1 MISDAVEMVNADG
14 TRLAAAGVTWDVVKV
29 RRHLAV
35 RAIERIPEPGAVA
48 VDPWPVEP
56 ALYFF
61 VPAGSAGDWDV
72 PQTTALGLDSHV
84 VLPPDRKE
92 APPGPYW
99 LTSPGR
105 GLTSTSE
112 LRQALTYVV
121 NCAPGRRDQRPPD
134 VRTMRAASAE
144 LFGDDGMLPRWETVQ
159 TFAHLFRGHVTL
171 LILAV
176 EDLAVRRPNGDV
188 CARSALASVDEAR
201 RHLDEIEAIDLAGEI
216 RRVQRLGRSMLALCD
231 HFEALNGLLL
241 CLVCDEDIKGDEK
254 SVSYDKVSP
263 SGGAATAGRIH
274 VRCANKVRRS

>member
-1 MISDAVEMVNADG
+1 MIGDAVEMVNADG
-14 TRLAAAGVTWDVVKV
+14 TRIAAAGVAWDVVKV

-61 VPAGSAGDWDV
+61 VPAGSTSAWDV
-72 PQTTALGLDSHV
+72 PETMALGLDSHV
-84 VLPPDRKE
+84 VLPPDSKE

-99 LTSPGR
+99 LISPRR

-121 NCAPGRRDQRPPD
+121 NCAPEQRDQLSPD
-134 VRTMRAASAE
+134 VRSMRAASAE
-144 LFGDDGMLPRWETVQ
+144 LFGDDKMLPRWETVQ
-159 TFAHLFRGHVTL
+159 ALAHLIRNHVTL

-176 EDLAVRRPNGDV
+176 EDLAVRRPTGDV
-188 CARSALASVDEAR
+188 RARSAMAGVDEAR
-201 RHLDEIEAIDLAGEI
+201 RHLDEIEAIDVRGEI

-231 HFEALNGLLL
+231 HFEALNGQLM
-241 CLVCDEDIKGDEK
+241 CLVCDEHIKDEEE
-254 SVSYDKVSP
+254 SVSYGKVSP

-274 VRCANKVRRS
+274 VRCANKAPHS